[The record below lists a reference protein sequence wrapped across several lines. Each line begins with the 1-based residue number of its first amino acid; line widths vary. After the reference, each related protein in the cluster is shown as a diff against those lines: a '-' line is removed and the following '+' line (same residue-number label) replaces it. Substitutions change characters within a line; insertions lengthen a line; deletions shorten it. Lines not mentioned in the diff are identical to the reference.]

1 MAGSGRKVDW
11 ALVWTSIRTHSL
23 VLKIV
28 SVNGDWEG
36 RSEEDVRERHEKGK
50 ESEVWRKETTWNPED
65 LTPSCSCSIISRIAF
80 LMILRTFL
88 APLILIRQL
97 THYDSHSLKAVSHPS
112 SSQVI
117 DQATFPF
124 ISYLFPMMSH
134 CVSFYYSFF
143 L

>member
-1 MAGSGRKVDW
+1 MKTGKGEVREMLERGVRRTKIHRCGGRKQHGTLKTRPQVDR
-11 ALVWTSIRTHSL
+11 AASSQ
-23 VLKIV
+23 
-28 SVNGDWEG
+28 
-36 RSEEDVRERHEKGK
+36 
-50 ESEVWRKETTWNPED
+50 ESP
-65 LTPSCSCSIISRIAF
+65 F

-88 APLILIRQL
+88 APLILIQQL
-97 THYDSHSLKAVSHPS
+97 THYDSHSLEAVSHPS

-134 CVSFYYSFF
+134 CVSFYYSFS